1 MNKYNDK
8 IMKAVRQSLGLDKD
22 DESTDE
28 EIMRMNRK
36 QVFELY
42 CQWNGVLGSWYNTLL
57 EVVKNIYDVELKER
71 D

>member
-22 DESTDE
+22 DETADE
-28 EIMRMNRK
+28 EIMSMNRK
-36 QVFELY
+36 RVFKLY

-57 EVVKNIYDVELKER
+57 EVVENIYDVKLKER